1 MPYGKDQM
9 SAIAGDL
16 CARGFAVWNIEYRRI
31 GEPQVGWSEM
41 SSDVWAALEF
51 LQGFSEREH
60 RLDLN
65 RASVVG
71 HSAGGQLAL
80 ACTTQQALRGR
91 TQIRPAAVA
100 ALAAIS
106 DLEEAF
112 ASNMGNGAARD
123 LLGGSPAEQPDRYAG
138 ASPRLLL
145 PHGSRLLL
153 LHGASDEYVPISQS
167 RRYAEAARSAGDD
180 VSYVELDA
188 TGHMEFLDP
197 GAVAYRTI
205 CDWLQNLLSAPLS

>member
-1 MPYGKDQM
+1 MLKTFSYGPNPSNRGDLYLPPQPGPPVVCLLHGGFWRMPYGKDQM

-80 ACTTQQALRGR
+80 ACTTQQA
-91 TQIRPAAVA
+91 
-100 ALAAIS
+100 
-106 DLEEAF
+106 
-112 ASNMGNGAARD
+112 
-123 LLGGSPAEQPDRYAG
+123 
-138 ASPRLLL
+138 
-145 PHGSRLLL
+145 
-153 LHGASDEYVPISQS
+153 
-167 RRYAEAARSAGDD
+167 
-180 VSYVELDA
+180 
-188 TGHMEFLDP
+188 
-197 GAVAYRTI
+197 
-205 CDWLQNLLSAPLS
+205 